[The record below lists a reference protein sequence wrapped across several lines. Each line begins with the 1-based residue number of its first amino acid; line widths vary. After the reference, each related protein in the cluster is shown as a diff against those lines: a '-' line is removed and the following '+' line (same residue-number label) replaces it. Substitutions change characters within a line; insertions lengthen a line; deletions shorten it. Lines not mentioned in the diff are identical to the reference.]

1 MKRQID
7 REPRGPME
15 PEERRPKDSLIEWAW
30 AILALVVVLSLLR
43 GCGRIF

>member
-7 REPRGPME
+7 REPRG

>member
-1 MKRQID
+1 MKRPID
-7 REPRGPME
+7 RESRGPKE

-30 AILALVVVLSLLR
+30 AILALVVILSLLR

>member
-1 MKRQID
+1 MKRPID
-7 REPRGPME
+7 RE
-15 PEERRPKDSLIEWAW
+15 PKDSLIEWAW